1 MRTLSY
7 EMLNDHFCFYFNIF
21 FGKNFY
27 RREFAS
33 CKPLYRNKKW
43 KIKIKKKKRKEK
55 KKNKK
60 KNIKI
65 KIKKEKIKRKKRKS
79 KEKKE
84 REEKKSCMMSID
96 TQWVVK
102 NLQHFQWMG
111 YFFYKKN
118 KKEKSF
124 LRRMTPLSLR
134 SLFSYGIY
142 RTMQAWYMLRCA
154 THVI

>member
-33 CKPLYRNKKW
+33 CKPLYRNKKR

-60 KNIKI
+60 KKT
-65 KIKKEKIKRKKRKS
+65 KT
-79 KEKKE
+79 KEKK
-84 REEKKSCMMSID
+84 REKREKKLYDEHRYTMGGE
-96 TQWVVK
+96 
-102 NLQHFQWMG
+102 NL
-111 YFFYKKN
+111 
-118 KKEKSF
+118 
-124 LRRMTPLSLR
+124 
-134 SLFSYGIY
+134 
-142 RTMQAWYMLRCA
+142 
-154 THVI
+154 

>member
-43 KIKIKKKKRKEK
+43 KIKIKKKNIKEK
-55 KKNKK
+55 TKT
-60 KNIKI
+60 
-65 KIKKEKIKRKKRKS
+65 

-84 REEKKSCMMSID
+84 REEKKKLYD
-96 TQWVVK
+96 EHRYT
-102 NLQHFQWMG
+102 MG
-111 YFFYKKN
+111 G
-118 KKEKSF
+118 EK
-124 LRRMTPLSLR
+124 L
-134 SLFSYGIY
+134 
-142 RTMQAWYMLRCA
+142 
-154 THVI
+154 